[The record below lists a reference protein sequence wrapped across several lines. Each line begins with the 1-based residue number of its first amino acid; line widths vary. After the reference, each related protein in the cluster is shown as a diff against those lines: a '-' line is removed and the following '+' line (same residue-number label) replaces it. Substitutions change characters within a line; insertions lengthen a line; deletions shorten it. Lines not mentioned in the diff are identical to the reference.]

1 MSLSKE
7 VIVFVLLSLLLIS
20 ATASRQINS
29 NGSEGL
35 KAAPDCDQVYG
46 AEDGDTCTD
55 VATKFDLTLKSFLA
69 INPNINCADFFVGQW
84 LCVDGTA

>member
-1 MSLSKE
+1 M
-7 VIVFVLLSLLLIS
+7 IS
-20 ATASRQINS
+20 STESRQINS

-35 KAAPDCDQVYG
+35 QKAPECDQVYG

-55 VATKFDLTLKSFLA
+55 VATKFDLTLASFLS